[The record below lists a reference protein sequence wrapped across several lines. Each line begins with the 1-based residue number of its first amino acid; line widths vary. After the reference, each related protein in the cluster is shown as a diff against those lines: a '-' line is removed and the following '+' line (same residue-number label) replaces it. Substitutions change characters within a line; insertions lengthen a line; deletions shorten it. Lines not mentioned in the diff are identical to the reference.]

1 MNQREL
7 TQDEGASLLEFIEI
21 QWNRLMIRRHLVVH
35 EIGNRLIGSTRLF
48 ITQYNLYAS
57 DALHLATAIDC
68 NCGVFLADDFHF
80 KRLSSVSDEFGILIL
95 PVQTSIDEFTARV
108 GDLE

>member
-1 MNQREL
+1 M
-7 TQDEGASLLEFIEI
+7 
-21 QWNRLMIRRHLVVH
+21 
-35 EIGNRLIGSTRLF
+35 
-48 ITQYNLYAS
+48 
-57 DALHLATAIDC
+57 
-68 NCGVFLADDFHF
+68 ADDFHF